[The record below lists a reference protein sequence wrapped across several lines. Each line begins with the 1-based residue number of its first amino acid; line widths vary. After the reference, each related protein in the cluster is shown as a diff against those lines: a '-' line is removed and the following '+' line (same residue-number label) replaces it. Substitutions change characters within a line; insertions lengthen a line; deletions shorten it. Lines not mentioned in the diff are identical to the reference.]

1 MLTAISSQT
10 LGGSYKDS
18 NFRKNV
24 ITTNWIEETKPSTT
38 WQEEVFNWWDAIKA
52 ENEENLLTEANDS
65 LITEQQTNLTWSDDL
80 TQPSTTWQ
88 DA

>member
-1 MLTAISSQT
+1 MLISISAQP

-18 NFRKNV
+18 SFRKNV

-38 WQEEVFNWWDAIKA
+38 WQEEVLNWWDTITT
-52 ENEENLLTEANDS
+52 ENIENLLTEANDN

-80 TQPSTTWQ
+80 IKPSTVWQ

>member
-1 MLTAISSQT
+1 MITSISSQP

-18 NFRKNV
+18 AFRKNV
-24 ITTNWIEETKPSTT
+24 ITTNWVEETKPSTI
-38 WQEEVFNWWDAIKA
+38 WLEEGFNWWDTLMA
-52 ENEENLLTEANDS
+52 ENGENLLTEGNEN

-80 TQPSTTWQ
+80 TKPSTIWQ

>member
-1 MLTAISSQT
+1 MITAISSQP

-24 ITTNWIEETKPSTT
+24 VTTDWIEEMRPSTI
-38 WQEEVFNWWDAIKA
+38 WWEEVFNWWDTIIT
-52 ENEENLLTEANDS
+52 ENLENLLTEANDN

-80 TQPSTTWQ
+80 TKPSTIWQ

>member
-1 MLTAISSQT
+1 MITSISSQP

-18 NFRKNV
+18 AFRKNV
-24 ITTNWIEETKPSTT
+24 ITTNWVEETKPSTT
-38 WQEEVFNWWDAIKA
+38 WLEEGFNWWDTLMA
-52 ENEENLLTEANDS
+52 ENGENLLTEGNEN

-80 TQPSTTWQ
+80 TKPSTIWQ

>member
-18 NFRKNV
+18 SFRKNIV
-24 ITTNWIEETKPSTT
+24 ITNWIEETKPSTI
-38 WQEEVFNWWDAIKA
+38 WREEVFNWWDAIMA
-52 ENEENLLTEANDS
+52 ENGENLLTELNDI
-65 LITEQQTNLTWSDDL
+65 LVIEKQTNLTWSDDL
-80 TQPSTTWQ
+80 TKPPTIWQ

>member
-1 MLTAISSQT
+1 MLISISSQP

-18 NFRKNV
+18 SFRKNV
-24 ITTNWIEETKPSTT
+24 ITTNWVEETKPSTI
-38 WQEEVFNWWDAIKA
+38 WQEEVLNWWDAITT
-52 ENEENLLTEANDS
+52 ENLENLLTDANDN

-80 TQPSTTWQ
+80 TKPTTIWQ

>member
-1 MLTAISSQT
+1 MLTSISSQP

-18 NFRKNV
+18 PFRKNV

-38 WQEEVFNWWDAIKA
+38 WLEEGFNWWDTLMA
-52 ENEENLLTEANDS
+52 ENGENLLTEGNEN
-65 LITEQQTNLTWSDDL
+65 LITEQQTNLTWSEDL
-80 TQPSTTWQ
+80 TKPSTIWQ